1 MISSGFACFTL
12 TLTCNHLP
20 QKHCKIQY
28 RLDRGHKVHQ
38 VSEEAKAQVSEEA
51 KAVARNIAKK
61 AFAEKLK
68 EIGMSESEHHDY
80 SAFLEPINT
89 DIANLRTALRAVEY
103 RALQRDWIKN
113 QLDGELDDSK
123 LIEGI
128 AGEKHVYK
136 RRGMIDPSS
145 GHRVPKPKR
154 LRFVVDCSG
163 SMYRFNSYDERLN
176 RCLQATALVMES
188 FENMQDKFDY
198 SIVGHSGESH
208 CIDLVPFGEPPTNA
222 KERMRVLQTMIAHSQ
237 FCESGDTTLA
247 AVKQAMT
254 DVVLEGSND
263 DDPTGNA
270 IVIAISDANLK
281 RYGITPKDLSRAMQS
296 RSDAS
301 SSMTAK
307 SYCIFI
313 ASLGDE
319 AESIQ
324 RELPVGRG
332 FVCMNS
338 SELPHIV
345 RNILLSEIGW

>member
-1 MISSGFACFTL
+1 MS
-12 TLTCNHLP
+12 
-20 QKHCKIQY
+20 
-28 RLDRGHKVHQ
+28 D
-38 VSEEAKAQVSEEA
+38 EAKAQVSEEA
-51 KAVARNIAKK
+51 KAAARRIAQK
-61 AFAEKLK
+61 AFAEKLQ
-68 EIGMSESEHHDY
+68 EIGMSESEHENY
-80 SAFLEPINT
+80 STFLEPINN
-89 DIANLRTALRAVEY
+89 DIAYLRNALRAVEY
-103 RALQRDWIKN
+103 RACERDWIKN
-113 QLDGELDDSK
+113 QLDGDLDDSK

-136 RRGMIDPSS
+136 RRGMIDSSS
-145 GHRVPKPKR
+145 GHRLPTKPKR

-188 FENMQDKFDY
+188 FDDMQDKFDY
-198 SIVGHSGESH
+198 SIVGHSGDSH

-222 KERMRVLQTMIAHSQ
+222 KERMRILQTMMSHSQ
-237 FCESGDTTLA
+237 FCESGDNTLA

-254 DVVLEGSND
+254 DVVFGESNE

-270 IVIAISDANLK
+270 IVIAISDANLE
-281 RYGITPKDLSRAMQS
+281 RYGITPRDLSRVMQS
-296 RSDAS
+296 RSDV

-307 SYCIFI
+307 AYCIFI
-313 ASLGDE
+313 ASFGDE
-319 AESIQ
+319 AESIK

-332 FVCMNS
+332 FVCMDS